1 MIFKLKNVN
10 SESLENKYSKI
21 FEEFNVKRIN
31 KKSDFN
37 VYNIEINYIEELL
50 KLKELLNEKL
60 VLCSGSD
67 FWFLNCK
74 NKDVVI
80 EIYDDWR
87 E

>member
-1 MIFKLKNVN
+1 MIFKLKNIN
-10 SESLENKYSKI
+10 TELLENKYPKI

-31 KKSDFN
+31 NKSDFK
-37 VYNIEINYIEELL
+37 VYNIEINSIEELL
-50 KLKELLNEKL
+50 KLKELVNEQL
-60 VLCSGSD
+60 ILCKGSE

-80 EIYDDWR
+80 EIYDYWR